1 MCHCESLSRVV
12 AVSDQTVAL
21 TSLAGLRV
29 SGRSRTGS
37 LAQQAVARHTAT
49 TTQEDSLHR
58 PRQPQLSLLT
68 STDGGWCCKRQGAK
82 LPSSKLDWSLWNS
95 QLTGADTLRSPQ
107 YTHVSLSRS
116 WNTFPGPNENVFSS
130 EILILLIWS
139 NNFHTIQHMEIERRC
154 WRRHK
159 YFIITIQRREIA
171 GGLWTVLLV
180 LM

>member
-58 PRQPQLSLLT
+58 PRQP
-68 STDGGWCCKRQGAK
+68 
-82 LPSSKLDWSLWNS
+82 
-95 QLTGADTLRSPQ
+95 PQ
-107 YTHVSLSRS
+107 TEDDVVKDREQNYRHL
-116 WNTFPGPNENVFSS
+116 N
-130 EILILLIWS
+130 LIDHCETA
-139 NNFHTIQHMEIERRC
+139 N
-154 WRRHK
+154 
-159 YFIITIQRREIA
+159 
-171 GGLWTVLLV
+171 
-180 LM
+180 